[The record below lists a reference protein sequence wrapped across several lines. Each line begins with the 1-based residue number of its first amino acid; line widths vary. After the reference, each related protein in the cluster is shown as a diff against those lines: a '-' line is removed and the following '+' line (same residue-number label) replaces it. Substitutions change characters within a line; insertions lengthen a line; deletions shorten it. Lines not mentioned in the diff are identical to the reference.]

1 MTKKRLT
8 LDSLLSGAGDDA
20 RPVQRLVTSPVNSG
34 ALKAMTES
42 LQRMSDGAAEADRLR
57 DELQRAE
64 RVLEIDTSLIE
75 RSFVRDRFSVEDEAG
90 IAELAESIAAT
101 GQQVPVLLRP
111 HPEKANH
118 FQIAYG
124 HRRVEASR
132 RLAVL
137 VKAIVRQLSDAELV
151 IAQGKENLDRRDL
164 SFIERA
170 WFARELED
178 RRFDRRTIMAALGVA
193 KSDLS
198 VLISIARELPEPIV
212 KAIGAAP
219 KIGKPRWMSLSAA
232 WKTASNREL
241 DALFDSDVF
250 RKASS
255 DERFALVSAAL
266 LKRAERARPEA
277 WNGPEGQQVVQVTR
291 TRQSGVL
298 TVDERIAPAFT
309 DFLLQRIPDLFDAYR
324 REQSL
329 KS

>member
-8 LDSLLSGAGDDA
+8 LDSLLSGAGDEA

-90 IAELAESIAAT
+90 ITELAESIAAT

-111 HPEKANH
+111 HPDKANH

-132 RLAVL
+132 RLAVS

-151 IAQGKENLDRRDL
+151 VAQGKENLDRRDL

-178 RRFDRRTIMAALGVA
+178 RGFDRRTIMAALGVA

-219 KIGKPRWMSLSAA
+219 KVGKPRWMSFVAA
-232 WKTASNREL
+232 WKTAPSTDLN
-241 DALFDSDVF
+241 ALVGSEDF

-255 DERFALVSAAL
+255 DERFALASAAL
-266 LKRAERARPEA
+266 LKRAERARPET
-277 WNGPEGQQVVQVTR
+277 WIGPDGQQVVQVTR
-291 TRQSGVL
+291 TRQSSVL

>member
-8 LDSLLSGAGDDA
+8 LDSLLSGASDDA
-20 RPVQRLVTSPVNSG
+20 RPAQRQVASPVNSG

-64 RVLEIDTSLIE
+64 RVLEINTDLIE
-75 RSFVRDRFSVEDEAG
+75 RSFVRDRFNVEDEAG
-90 IAELAESIAAT
+90 ISELAESIAAT

-111 HPEKANH
+111 HPDKTNC

-132 RLAVL
+132 RLAVA
-137 VKAIVRQLSDAELV
+137 VRAIVRPLSDAELV

-178 RRFDRRTIMAALGVA
+178 RGFDRRTIMAALGIA

-198 VLISIARELPEPIV
+198 VLISIARDLPETLV
-212 KAIGAAP
+212 KSIGAAP
-219 KIGKPRWMSLSAA
+219 KVGKPRWMSLAAA
-232 WKTASNREL
+232 WKTTPGRDLEAVVGSE
-241 DALFDSDVF
+241 DF

-266 LKRAERARPEA
+266 LKRAGPATLEN
-277 WNGPEGQQVVQVTR
+277 WTDPEGQRVVQVSR
-291 TRQSGVL
+291 NKQSGVL

-309 DFLLQRIPDLFDAYR
+309 DFLLQRIPELFDAYR
-324 REQSL
+324 REQNL